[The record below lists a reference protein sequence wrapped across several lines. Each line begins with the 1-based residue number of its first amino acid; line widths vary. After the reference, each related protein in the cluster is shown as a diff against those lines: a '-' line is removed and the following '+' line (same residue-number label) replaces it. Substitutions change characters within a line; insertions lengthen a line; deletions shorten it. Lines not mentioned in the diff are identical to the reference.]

1 MSRKFIGITLGIVW
15 LALAAACASQPGASQ
30 STRPTLD
37 ISAPTPTPETLPP
50 LDSGEVKNPQPT
62 LEVGQ
67 PTPTPEARPPS
78 GGQLP
83 DPALV
88 QPLNTTPFS
97 LSLKDADDGDL
108 AAEFYPAPQPG
119 SAALLLVSS
128 ATAELP
134 AWKLVAQTAQVKG
147 LAALV
152 LELPESG
159 ATSQAINAGL
169 LWLAAPENGAFDKIV
184 TAGSGSG
191 TGAGQ
196 ALAAF
201 GMGPQVRAAVVFF
214 PQTQDPGLKDGLQAA
229 AGQPL
234 LVIQSRGKVDLGMP
248 SGGNLEVITVP
259 DGQQGVDV
267 VMSQDGLLEQVLDWC
282 LNQVGG

>member
-1 MSRKFIGITLGIVW
+1 MSRKFIGIALGIIW

-108 AAEFYPAPQPG
+108 VAEFYPAPKPG

-128 ATAELP
+128 STAELP

-159 ATSQAINAGL
+159 ATPEAVNAGL

-184 TAGSGSG
+184 TAGSGL
-191 TGAGQ
+191 GASQ
-196 ALAAF
+196 ALAGF
-201 GMGPQVRAAVVFF
+201 GLGSQVRAAVLFF
-214 PQTQDPGLKDGLQAA
+214 PQSSDPSLKDGIQTA

-234 LVIQSRGKVDLGMP
+234 LVVQTKGKVDLGMP

-259 DGQQGVDV
+259 AGDQSVDV
-267 VMSQDGLLEQVLDWC
+267 VLSQEGVLAQILDWC
-282 LNQVGG
+282 VTQLED